1 MDLDGVTLFSGVLV
15 VYSFGFGFGFGFGF
29 FSLH

>member
-15 VYSFGFGFGFGFGF
+15 VYSFGFGFGFVF